1 MTTWR
6 TLWMQ
11 KIGET
16 LLERQYFIQYKK
28 KGNTTEKKTGTT

>member
-1 MTTWR
+1 
-6 TLWMQ
+6 MQ

-28 KGNTTEKKTGTT
+28 KGIQQKKRQEQLKI